1 MWREKQMKKY
11 VLVLAMLL
19 LAVVP
24 SAMAIVDPYC
34 ETPYATVNAGSG
46 QYVKI
51 SAEPCNYGIYYYTW
65 KASAAIG
72 QLTYI
77 TPDPKIPTSSCA
89 VSFFAPTVTGE
100 NCVDYYVT
108 VDVANRDR
116 GSCTATRCIMVH
128 VCPTPCPT
136 TDKLFCDTDY
146 ELSQNGAP
154 VTFTYTGQYDSSM
167 TIQWLVKGPDALK
180 WDKTAD
186 AQADGDGSANP
197 KVKDIVVL
205 YDWLNH
211 PTSSTGTGQK
221 ACTDVQFILKD
232 STGKILVDYCTHQI
246 CLVWDPKKDA
256 TIAGTTSS

>member
-1 MWREKQMKKY
+1 MAF
-11 VLVLAMLL
+11 AMLL

-24 SAMAIVDPYC
+24 SAMAIEDPYC
-34 ETPYATVNAGSG
+34 ASPYATVNAGSG

-51 SAEPCNYGIYYYTW
+51 SVTPCDKNIYWYTW
-65 KASAAIG
+65 RASAAIG

-77 TPDPKIPTSSCA
+77 EPDTPTYPESSCA

-108 VDVANRDR
+108 VDVTNRQK
-116 GSCTATRCIMVH
+116 GSCTAQRCIKVH

-146 ELSQNGAP
+146 KDGKLGAP

-167 TIQWLVKGPDALK
+167 TIQWLVKGPDNTK

-186 AQADGDGSANP
+186 AQTDGLANP
-197 KVKDIVVL
+197 KIKDLVVL

-211 PTSSTGTGQK
+211 PTSNTGGGQK
-221 ACTDVQFILKD
+221 ACTDVEFILKD
-232 STGKILVDYCTHQI
+232 STQKTLVDCTHQI
-246 CLVWDPKKDA
+246 CLVYDPQDA
-256 TIAGTTSS
+256 TIAGTTSSS